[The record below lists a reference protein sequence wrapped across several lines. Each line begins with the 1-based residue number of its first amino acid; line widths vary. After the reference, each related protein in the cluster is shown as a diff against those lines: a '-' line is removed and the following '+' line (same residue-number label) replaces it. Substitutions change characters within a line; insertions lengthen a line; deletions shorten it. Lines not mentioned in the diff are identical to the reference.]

1 MAIDGPSGFPWKKIP
16 YTIFIINPDGTLL
29 SEGEPSGLSV

>member
-1 MAIDGPSGFPWKKIP
+1 MAGVVFQKKIP
-16 YTIFIINPDGTLL
+16 YTIFINNPDGTLL